1 MSGMSYRLNLDVF
14 EGPFDLLLYLIKKN
28 EIDVYDIPIATI
40 LDEFLAYV
48 EVIKEL
54 DLDVAGDFILMGATL
69 MHIKSR
75 MLLPQESLALE
86 EGAETD
92 PRADL
97 VRQLLEYKRYKE
109 VAHSLE
115 ERERFQREVFWRVP
129 PQAEAKPEAA
139 SEAAAGPEFQEL
151 HLFDLLAAFKQV
163 LAYAK
168 PESIREIDRE
178 EVRTSQKMN
187 EILDALEAA
196 PSLEFATLLMAQGTK
211 LAMITAFLALLELAR
226 LKAIVIVQDRLFDRI
241 VIRRVDEFAAA
252 ARLAT
257 AGMEEA

>member
-1 MSGMSYRLNLDVF
+1 MTYRLSLDVF

-28 EIDVYDIPIATI
+28 EIDVYDIPIATL

-48 EVIKEL
+48 EMIKEL

-86 EGAETD
+86 EGAEVD

-97 VRQLLEYKRYKE
+97 VRQLIEYKRFKE
-109 VAHSLE
+109 VAQQLDDK
-115 ERERFQREVFWRVP
+115 ERFQREVFWRLP
-129 PQAEAKPEAA
+129 PPVEEPAADAEPE
-139 SEAAAGPEFQEL
+139 AGPEFQEL

-168 PESIREIDRE
+168 PEAIREIARE
-178 EVRTSQKMN
+178 ETRTSQKMN
-187 EILDALEAA
+187 EILDALEAT
-196 PSLEFATLLMAQGTK
+196 PDLEFTALLRAQGTR
-211 LAMITAFLALLELAR
+211 LMMITAFLALLELAR
-226 LKAIVIVQDRLFDRI
+226 LKAVVIVQDRLFDRI
-241 VIRRVDEFAAA
+241 MIRRVDEFAAA
-252 ARLAT
+252 ARAAT
-257 AGMEEA
+257 VGMEGA